1 MFKCVLLESKPRY
14 VQLEERALIKQNLAL
29 GMFTMLWSSSTDVT
43 RHLVRCLEVKTRAYL
58 GLPLI
63 IFAQL

>member
-1 MFKCVLLESKPRY
+1 
-14 VQLEERALIKQNLAL
+14 
-29 GMFTMLWSSSTDVT
+29 MFTMLWSSSTDVT
-43 RHLVRCLEVKTRAYL
+43 RHLVRYLEVKTRAYL